1 MEKRPEVSS
10 PGNSNGHAN
19 AAMTRKS
26 LIGARSSKTSRTD
39 HLINP
44 EDLFLLPDVRVQ
56 PTLNALA
63 LLQGLDVRAEVIRVT
78 QTRASRERQMVEC
91 VLNFPCRGRTLSRR
105 LRDGA
110 PWNPLNL
117 PRLVGALFGQDLW
130 LKLMKWDEHLVCIDG
145 G

>member
-63 LLQGLDVRAEVIRVT
+63 LLQGLDEV
-78 QTRASRERQMVEC
+78 
-91 VLNFPCRGRTLSRR
+91 
-105 LRDGA
+105 LRDETGLPVTVA
-110 PWNPLNL
+110 DDPLTC
-117 PRLVGALFGQDLW
+117 VALGTGRALEEEIFRGVLTTA
-130 LKLMKWDEHLVCIDG
+130 
-145 G
+145 